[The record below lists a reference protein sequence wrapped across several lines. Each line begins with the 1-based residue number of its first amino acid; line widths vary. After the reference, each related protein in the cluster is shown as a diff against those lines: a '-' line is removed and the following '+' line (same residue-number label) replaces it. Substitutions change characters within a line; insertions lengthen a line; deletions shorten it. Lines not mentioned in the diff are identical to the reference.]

1 MTLDREHSDGAF
13 TADPSHR
20 LIAPRER
27 QPRSAICSGF
37 SRRVWLPTRC
47 FWLSFFSRTFPSPPS
62 PPAPKKFQWRSSPSS
77 RPSRKPNQSQSSL
90 PPPPDLVT
98 PPVVKE
104 KPPPE
109 KVHLDDVEV
118 AHDAPMAGNAD
129 QTRKAEL
136 EKETTAPRV
145 APPPKLAAP
154 QPAQEKPEQE
164 KAAAASDEKAANP
177 SPPPE
182 SQKLADDTPDA
193 EALDKAQPEPPAKPQ
208 RKQAPQ
214 DSKSPPAQGKKMT
227 VAQQLAALSPAP
239 NFSFGAA
246 AKAAPISGGS
256 EKASYEFIIDGI
268 DKPPIASSAGTPCPA
283 FNCRGTNRS
292 FRR

>member
-1 MTLDREHSDGAF
+1 MTLDREYSDGAF
-13 TADPSHR
+13 SADPSHR

-27 QPRSAICSGF
+27 QPRGPFAGILAACLVAHAVLLAIIFLEDF
-37 SRRVWLPTRC
+37 SVASEPPRAEEIPVEIVAELPPE
-47 FWLSFFSRTFPSPPS
+47 LKAEPI
-62 PPAPKKFQWRSSPSS
+62 AKL
-77 RPSRKPNQSQSSL
+77 L

-136 EKETTAPRV
+136 EKETSAPRV

-154 QPAQEKPEQE
+154 QPAQEKPEKE
-164 KAAAASDEKAANP
+164 KASAASNEKAANL

-182 SQKLADDTPDA
+182 SQKLADDTP
-193 EALDKAQPEPPAKPQ
+193 
-208 RKQAPQ
+208 RCG
-214 DSKSPPAQGKKMT
+214 S
-227 VAQQLAALSPAP
+227 
-239 NFSFGAA
+239 
-246 AKAAPISGGS
+246 SG
-256 EKASYEFIIDGI
+256 
-268 DKPPIASSAGTPCPA
+268 
-283 FNCRGTNRS
+283 
-292 FRR
+292 